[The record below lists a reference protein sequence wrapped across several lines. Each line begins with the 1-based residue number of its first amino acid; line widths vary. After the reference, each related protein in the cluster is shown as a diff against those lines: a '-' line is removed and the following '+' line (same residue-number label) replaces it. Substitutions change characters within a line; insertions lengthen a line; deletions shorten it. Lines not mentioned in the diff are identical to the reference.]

1 MPLRQE
7 WAVSIAIVRC
17 DRIVLPDYR
26 HLFQMSLPPEFVP
39 SQLGWDGA
47 DALKITMASTLD
59 LGLCIED
66 VRIAGHA
73 QPITLRS
80 YRPAS
85 DGTVLPVVL
94 YFHGGGFVRGTL
106 DDADVAASTIA
117 RDTPAWVVSVGYSLA
132 PAFPFPAAP
141 EDALSRGAMGRG
153 ERSCATGGCEPHRRR
168 GARRGRQ
175 PRHLSRGHR
184 AGSRRHRDPAR
195 KRCSRRCST
204 QA

>member
-39 SQLGWDGA
+39 SQLGGESA
-47 DALKITMASTLD
+47 DALKIIMASTLD
-59 LGLCIED
+59 LGLCTED

-106 DDADVAASTIA
+106 DDADIAATVIA

-141 EDALSRGAMGRG
+141 EDAYRAAQWVVANARAQGADANRIGVAGHDAGGNLATWLAAKTRG
-153 ERSCATGGCEPHRRR
+153 RR
-168 GARRGRQ
+168 GIAI
-175 PRHLSRGHR
+175 H
-184 AGSRRHRDPAR
+184 
-195 KRCSRRCST
+195 
-204 QA
+204 